1 MLKKCTLRFR
11 KNYTLLIFSLM
22 LAISFA
28 ALNIGTALITSSY
41 KIDLTAD
48 NRYTLSKETV
58 NWLQN
63 NKEPLF
69 IRLYLSPD
77 IDSSYPA
84 LGQYTRY
91 VVRFLEQYKNLSQN
105 KINLEVIE
113 TKPYTNEEND
123 AKRQGI
129 RSLMDKS
136 GQTALYFGAVISDE
150 RGGSYTIPYFEPQRR
165 AYLEHDVSRILSKL
179 PNYQKPVIG
188 IISPLLDIA
197 ATGETFNN
205 NQDWPFVER
214 LRQDYDVEYIRR
226 DKTQIPLRVKTLI
239 VYNPQNLPNLTI
251 YAIDQYLLRG
261 GSVLMMLDPFSE
273 TFLNQKGFIT
283 SSPSGFQKFLANIGV
298 EYDDNLVV
306 GDISQSQNALITQ
319 NESSQLQNY
328 PLWLD
333 VSVPNIN
340 PNHPLT
346 KNLIRLRMNSA
357 GTFNVDGV
365 GSANTTILFA
375 TSGRGGSV
383 DADTAKY
390 STKSDVK
397 EHYRQD
403 DKVYP
408 LAVLLEGKFPS
419 YYSSHPLQNSTYR
432 DTMFP
437 FLATS
442 IKPGRLLLAADSD
455 MLAAYNW
462 NRGAVFNGSG
472 SYDLVPFNNNLDFII
487 RAADYLTDN
496 QKILN
501 VPPKGGFELQK
512 SPEQTLNKETGAS
525 LADQIELYSL
535 SMSQALYEQEQ
546 LKQKIKDQEVFPSV
560 AVIKQ
565 MELLQREAMSNQEK
579 LKAAEYQ
586 LREQVNSRMRM
597 IIIVNTLVFPLLL
610 LFAIWSVNYVLRLR
624 IRRQAERYIN
634 D

>member
-1 MLKKCTLRFR
+1 
-11 KNYTLLIFSLM
+11 
-22 LAISFA
+22 
-28 ALNIGTALITSSY
+28 
-41 KIDLTAD
+41 
-48 NRYTLSKETV
+48 
-58 NWLQN
+58 
-63 NKEPLF
+63 
-69 IRLYLSPD
+69 
-77 IDSSYPA
+77 
-84 LGQYTRY
+84 
-91 VVRFLEQYKNLSQN
+91 
-105 KINLEVIE
+105 
-113 TKPYTNEEND
+113 
-123 AKRQGI
+123 
-129 RSLMDKS
+129 
-136 GQTALYFGAVISDE
+136 
-150 RGGSYTIPYFEPQRR
+150 
-165 AYLEHDVSRILSKL
+165 
-179 PNYQKPVIG
+179 
-188 IISPLLDIA
+188 
-197 ATGETFNN
+197 
-205 NQDWPFVER
+205 
-214 LRQDYDVEYIRR
+214 
-226 DKTQIPLRVKTLI
+226 
-239 VYNPQNLPNLTI
+239 
-251 YAIDQYLLRG
+251 
-261 GSVLMMLDPFSE
+261 
-273 TFLNQKGFIT
+273 
-283 SSPSGFQKFLANIGV
+283 
-298 EYDDNLVV
+298 
-306 GDISQSQNALITQ
+306 
-319 NESSQLQNY
+319 
-328 PLWLD
+328 
-333 VSVPNIN
+333 
-340 PNHPLT
+340 
-346 KNLIRLRMNSA
+346 MNSA

-419 YYSSHPLQNSTYR
+419 YYSSHPLQNSPYR

-512 SPEQTLNKETGAS
+512 SPEQTLNEETGAS